1 MSSTWPGAAGTPLA
15 GWSGNQGRGGGGA
28 KIRMTATAM
37 SYCQVPRSYDQ
48 KNARERICPRLA
60 MLIRWNAVDD
70 DAVTHVHD
78 AIEID
83 DGFGIVGD
91 HDDGLAQFFVELAKH
106 L

>member
-15 GWSGNQGRGGGGA
+15 GGSWNQWRGVSRA
-28 KIRMTATAM
+28 KIRITATAM

-48 KNARERICPRLA
+48 KNARERISLRLG

-70 DAVTHVHD
+70 DAVTHMHH

-83 DGFGIVGD
+83 DGFGVVSD
-91 HDDGLAQFFVELAKH
+91 HHDGLAQVF
-106 L
+106 